1 MSTTMFS
8 TPAVPRGILR
18 RAHFTDVVPRQPGV
32 RR

>member
-8 TPAVPRGILR
+8 TPAVPRDILR
-18 RAHFTDVVPRQPGV
+18 RARFTDLVPRQPGA